1 MKKILPVLAFVLVLI
16 FLYAPFCLSGEEK
29 VSISGKFVR
38 NSASGLPLNDIQIK
52 VTGTKELVIRTD
64 RSGNY
69 IAYNLPAGGN
79 YTVTPFKAGFLFS
92 PESKTYTNLTASKIN
107 ENFGVTERTYSISGK
122 VIVGGKP
129 SKGEVIMINTRA
141 VKYFTNEDGEYF
153 IDNLPYEGP
162 YIVTVESNKVVFEPF
177 KIDQLDKDIVYNFEK
192 SIKAMGYVTSSGK
205 GIAGVEI
212 AVNNKRYK
220 TDENGYYE
228 INGLAANGSY
238 ILAVINSEMNP
249 VPKFVELKKVTQDID
264 NVNFSLSGS
273 IAGSVQMNNK
283 PFAGALIKAASS
295 SGQTEETK
303 TDKNGAYKIN
313 QLGIYGDYTI
323 SVSSPGYMFSPK
335 DRTVKKLANQT
346 EGQNFTAS
354 IQKYRI
360 YGVVMKGKTFVKDA
374 EISIDGI
381 SKVIKT
387 DAQGAY
393 SFDGLTAGK
402 DYSVSVKSKQIKFLE
417 SKKTVN
423 GISGDTE
430 INFNGLLSISGK
442 VTIDE
447 MPLENAKV
455 LYDFNSFVLTD
466 KNGNYTIDGLMPN
479 QVYTLE
485 VSSNNYKF
493 TPSIFTSERLQE
505 CLTDENFKVVIDY
518 KMKEKEEKLAREEA
532 AKKAKEEE
540 RLRKEELKRIEA
552 EERKAREE
560 AKKKALEEEKARKE
574 ELAKAALREKAAR
587 DEAAKQSQEEKKKQ
601 TVPVKEEVK
610 STVINEDEI
619 QIALLQEKLA
629 REEAAKKAKEEE
641 KLRKEELKRIE
652 AEERKAREEA
662 KKKALEEEKAKK
674 EELAK
679 AALQEKLAREEAV
692 KKAKEEE
699 KLRKEELKRIEAE
712 ERKAREEAKKKAL
725 EEEKAK
731 KEEIAKAAL
740 QEKLA
745 REEAA
750 KKAKEEERLRKE
762 ELKRIEAEEKK
773 AREEKKKQT
782 IPVKEEVKAPAINE
796 DEIQIAL
803 LQEKLAREEAV
814 KKAKEEERLRKEEL
828 KRIEAEERKAREEAK
843 KKSLEEE
850 KAKKEEIAKAA
861 LQEKLA
867 REEAAKKAKEEE
879 RLRKEEL
886 KRIEAEERKAR
897 EEAKKKASEE
907 EKFKKDELKK
917 TELQEKI
924 NQEQKRRLEMQAQIA
939 LQEQLAQEEEAK
951 KQELQNKLI
960 QEQENK
966 KKQEE
971 ERLKKEEEI
980 RIAEQQAEQERLRRE
995 EQKKAELRD
1004 KLAKEQEKKQK
1015 QEEERLKKEEEKRI
1029 KEQQK
1034 EQEKL
1039 EKEAEK
1045 KRIAEE
1051 KLAAK
1056 EAAKKAKEEERL
1068 RKEELKR
1075 IEREAKEAEKI
1086 KESDKKESQPMTAA
1100 VALPADKNTKLSIA
1114 GRVLKGRYGVA
1125 RIQIKLLADGKTD
1138 TFFTDKYGYY
1148 LIPDLERD
1156 KDYVVTVVSDN
1167 NVLNIS
1173 PKSRV
1178 YKKINGNFTNH
1189 NYYVVTEK

>member
-1 MKKILPVLAFVLVLI
+1 MTDMKKILPVLAFVLVLI
-16 FLYAPFCLSGEEK
+16 FLYAPLRVSGEQK
-29 VSISGKFVR
+29 VSISGKFIR
-38 NSASGLPLNDIQIK
+38 NSASGLPLNDIQVK
-52 VTGTKELVIRTD
+52 VTGTKELIIRTD

-79 YTVTPFKAGFLFS
+79 YTVTPFKAGFLFA

-107 ENFGVTERTYSISGK
+107 ENFGVSERTYSISGK

-129 SKGEVIMINTRA
+129 SKGEIIMINTRA

-153 IDNLPYEGP
+153 IDNLSYEGP
-162 YIVTVESNKVVFEPF
+162 YTVTVESNRVVFEPF
-177 KIDQLDKDIVYNFEK
+177 KIDQLDKNVVYNFEK

-273 IAGSVQMNNK
+273 ISGTVKMSNK
-283 PFAGALIKAASS
+283 PFAGALIKVESS
-295 SGQTEETK
+295 DQTEETK

-313 QLGIYGDYTI
+313 KLGLHRDYAI

-346 EGQNFTAS
+346 GGQNFTAS
-354 IQKYRI
+354 VQKYKI
-360 YGVVMKGKTFVKDA
+360 YGVVTRGTAFVKDA
-374 EISIDGI
+374 EISIGGI
-381 SKVIKT
+381 SKVVKT

-402 DYSVSVKSKQIKFLE
+402 NYSVSVKSKQIKFTE

-430 INFNGLLSISGK
+430 INFDGLLSISGK
-442 VTIDE
+442 VTIDG

-466 KNGNYTIDGLMPN
+466 KNGNYTVDGLMPN
-479 QVYTLE
+479 QVYTIE
-485 VSSNNYKF
+485 VSSNDYKF
-493 TPSIFTSERLQE
+493 TPSIFTSERLKE
-505 CLTDENFKVVIDY
+505 CLTDEDFKVVIDY
-518 KMKEKEEKLAREEA
+518 KLKEKEEKLAREEAAKKAKEEERLRKEELKRIEAEEKKALKEAKKKALEEEKARKEELAKAALQEKAAREEAAKQSQEEKKKQAVSVKEIKEPVINEDEIQIALLQEKLAAKESAKKAKEEERLRKEELKRIEAEERKAREEAKKKALEEEKARKEELAKAALQEKLALKEAEKKAKEEERLRKEESKRTEAEEKLAAKESAKKAKEEERLRKEELKRIEAEERKAREEAKKKALEEEKARKEELAKAALQEKLAREEA

-574 ELAKAALREKAAR
+574 ELAKAAL
-587 DEAAKQSQEEKKKQ
+587 
-601 TVPVKEEVK
+601 
-610 STVINEDEI
+610 
-619 QIALLQEKLA
+619 QEKLA

-641 KLRKEELKRIE
+641 KL
-652 AEERKAREEA
+652 
-662 KKKALEEEKAKK
+662 KK
-674 EELAK
+674 EE
-679 AALQEKLAREEAV
+679 Q
-692 KKAKEEE
+692 KK
-699 KLRKEELKRIEAE
+699 I
-712 ERKAREEAKKKAL
+712 
-725 EEEKAK
+725 
-731 KEEIAKAAL
+731 
-740 QEKLA
+740 
-745 REEAA
+745 
-750 KKAKEEERLRKE
+750 
-762 ELKRIEAEEKK
+762 
-773 AREEKKKQT
+773 
-782 IPVKEEVKAPAINE
+782 
-796 DEIQIAL
+796 
-803 LQEKLAREEAV
+803 
-814 KKAKEEERLRKEEL
+814 
-828 KRIEAEERKAREEAK
+828 
-843 KKSLEEE
+843 
-850 KAKKEEIAKAA
+850 
-861 LQEKLA
+861 
-867 REEAAKKAKEEE
+867 
-879 RLRKEEL
+879 
-886 KRIEAEERKAR
+886 
-897 EEAKKKASEE
+897 
-907 EKFKKDELKK
+907 
-917 TELQEKI
+917 ELQEKI

-966 KKQEE
+966 KRQEE

-980 RIAEQQAEQERLRRE
+980 RIAEQQLEQERLRRE
-995 EQKKAELRD
+995 EQKKADLRD
-1004 KLAKEQEKKQK
+1004 KLTKEQEKKQK

-1039 EKEAEK
+1039 EKAAEK

-1075 IEREAKEAEKI
+1075 IEREE
-1086 KESDKKESQPMTAA
+1086 KESQKIRPKQDKKRESQPTPAA
-1100 VALPADKNTKLSIA
+1100 VAPATDKNAKLSIA

-1138 TFFTDKYGYY
+1138 TFLTDKYGYY

-1178 YKKINGNFTNH
+1178 YKKINGDFTNH

>member
-1 MKKILPVLAFVLVLI
+1 MTDMKKILPVLAFVLVLI
-16 FLYAPFCLSGEEK
+16 FLYAPLRVSGEQK
-29 VSISGKFVR
+29 VSISGKFIR
-38 NSASGLPLNDIQIK
+38 NSASGLPLNDIQVK
-52 VTGTKELVIRTD
+52 VTGTKELIIRTD

-79 YTVTPFKAGFLFS
+79 YTVTPFKAGFLFA

-107 ENFGVTERTYSISGK
+107 ENFGVSERTYSISGK

-129 SKGEVIMINTRA
+129 SKGEIIMINTRA

-153 IDNLPYEGP
+153 IDNLSYEGP
-162 YIVTVESNKVVFEPF
+162 YTVTVESNRVVFEPF
-177 KIDQLDKDIVYNFEK
+177 KIDQLDKNVVYNFEK

-273 IAGSVQMNNK
+273 ISGTVKMSNK
-283 PFAGALIKAASS
+283 PFAGALIKVESS
-295 SGQTEETK
+295 DQTEETK

-313 QLGIYGDYTI
+313 KLGLHRDYAI

-346 EGQNFTAS
+346 GGQNFTAS
-354 IQKYRI
+354 VQKYKI
-360 YGVVMKGKTFVKDA
+360 YGVVTRGTAFVKDA
-374 EISIDGI
+374 EISIGGI
-381 SKVIKT
+381 SKVVKT

-402 DYSVSVKSKQIKFLE
+402 NYSVSVKSKQIKFTE

-430 INFNGLLSISGK
+430 INFDGLLSISGK
-442 VTIDE
+442 VTIDG

-466 KNGNYTIDGLMPN
+466 KNGNYTVDGLMPN
-479 QVYTLE
+479 QVYTIE
-485 VSSNNYKF
+485 VSSNDYKF
-493 TPSIFTSERLQE
+493 TPSIFTSERLKE
-505 CLTDENFKVVIDY
+505 CLTDEDFKVVIDY
-518 KMKEKEEKLAREEA
+518 KLKEKEEKLAREEA
-532 AKKAKEEE
+532 AKKAKEEERLRKEELKRIEAEEKKALKEAKKKALEEEKARKEELAKAALQEKAAREEAAKQSQEEKKKQAVSVKEIKEPVINEDEIQIALLQEKLAAKESAKKAKEEE

-574 ELAKAALREKAAR
+574 ELAKAAL
-587 DEAAKQSQEEKKKQ
+587 
-601 TVPVKEEVK
+601 
-610 STVINEDEI
+610 
-619 QIALLQEKLA
+619 QEKLA
-629 REEAAKKAKEEE
+629 LKEAEKKAKEEE
-641 KLRKEELKRIE
+641 RLRKEELKRTE

-662 KKKALEEEKAKK
+662 KKKALEEEKA
-674 EELAK
+674 
-679 AALQEKLAREEAV
+679 
-692 KKAKEEE
+692 
-699 KLRKEELKRIEAE
+699 RKEEL
-712 ERKAREEAKKKAL
+712 
-725 EEEKAK
+725 
-731 KEEIAKAAL
+731 AKAAL

-750 KKAKEEERLRKE
+750 KKAKEEE
-762 ELKRIEAEEKK
+762 
-773 AREEKKKQT
+773 
-782 IPVKEEVKAPAINE
+782 
-796 DEIQIAL
+796 
-803 LQEKLAREEAV
+803 KL
-814 KKAKEEERLRKEEL
+814 
-828 KRIEAEERKAREEAK
+828 
-843 KKSLEEE
+843 
-850 KAKKEEIAKAA
+850 KKEE
-861 LQEKLA
+861 Q
-867 REEAAKKAKEEE
+867 KK
-879 RLRKEEL
+879 
-886 KRIEAEERKAR
+886 I
-897 EEAKKKASEE
+897 
-907 EKFKKDELKK
+907 
-917 TELQEKI
+917 ELQEKI

-966 KKQEE
+966 KRQEE

-980 RIAEQQAEQERLRRE
+980 RIAEQQLEQERLRRE
-995 EQKKAELRD
+995 EQKKADLRD
-1004 KLAKEQEKKQK
+1004 KLTKEQEKKQK

-1039 EKEAEK
+1039 EKAAEK

-1075 IEREAKEAEKI
+1075 IEREE
-1086 KESDKKESQPMTAA
+1086 KESQKIRPKQDKKRESQPTPAA
-1100 VALPADKNTKLSIA
+1100 VAPATDKNAKLSIA

-1138 TFFTDKYGYY
+1138 TFLTDKYGYY

-1178 YKKINGNFTNH
+1178 YKKINGDFTNH

>member
-674 EELAK
+674 EE
-679 AALQEKLAREEAV
+679 
-692 KKAKEEE
+692 
-699 KLRKEELKRIEAE
+699 
-712 ERKAREEAKKKAL
+712 
-725 EEEKAK
+725 
-731 KEEIAKAAL
+731 IAKAAL

>member
-1 MKKILPVLAFVLVLI
+1 MTDMKKILPVLAFVLVLI
-16 FLYAPFCLSGEEK
+16 FLYAPLRVSGEQK
-29 VSISGKFVR
+29 VSISGKFIR
-38 NSASGLPLNDIQIK
+38 NSASGLPLNDIQVK
-52 VTGTKELVIRTD
+52 VTGTKELIIRTD

-79 YTVTPFKAGFLFS
+79 YTVTPFKAGFLFA

-107 ENFGVTERTYSISGK
+107 ENFGVSERTYSISGK

-129 SKGEVIMINTRA
+129 SKGEIIMINTRA

-153 IDNLPYEGP
+153 IDNLSYEGP
-162 YIVTVESNKVVFEPF
+162 YTVTVESNRVVFEPF
-177 KIDQLDKDIVYNFEK
+177 KIDQLDKNVVYNFEK

-273 IAGSVQMNNK
+273 ISGTVKMSNK
-283 PFAGALIKAASS
+283 PFAGALIKVESS
-295 SGQTEETK
+295 DQTEETK

-313 QLGIYGDYTI
+313 KLGLHRDYAI

-346 EGQNFTAS
+346 GGQNFTAS
-354 IQKYRI
+354 VQKYKI
-360 YGVVMKGKTFVKDA
+360 YGVVTRGTAFVKDA
-374 EISIDGI
+374 EISIGGI
-381 SKVIKT
+381 SKVVKT

-402 DYSVSVKSKQIKFLE
+402 NYSVSVKSKQIKFTE

-430 INFNGLLSISGK
+430 INFDGLLSISGK
-442 VTIDE
+442 VTIDG

-466 KNGNYTIDGLMPN
+466 KNGNYTVDGLMPN
-479 QVYTLE
+479 QVYTIE
-485 VSSNNYKF
+485 VSSNDYKF
-493 TPSIFTSERLQE
+493 TPSIFTSERLKE
-505 CLTDENFKVVIDY
+505 CLTDEDFKVVIDY
-518 KMKEKEEKLAREEA
+518 KLKEKEEKLAREEAAKKAKEEERLRKEELKRIEAEEKKALKEAKKKALEEEKARKEELAKAALQEKAAREEAAKQSQEEKKKQAVSVKEIKEPVINEDEIQIALLQEKLAAKESAKKAKEEERLRKEELKRIEAEERKAREEAKKKALEEEKARKEELAKAALQEKLAREEA

-574 ELAKAALREKAAR
+574 ELAKAAL
-587 DEAAKQSQEEKKKQ
+587 
-601 TVPVKEEVK
+601 
-610 STVINEDEI
+610 
-619 QIALLQEKLA
+619 QEKLA

-641 KLRKEELKRIE
+641 KL
-652 AEERKAREEA
+652 
-662 KKKALEEEKAKK
+662 KK
-674 EELAK
+674 EE
-679 AALQEKLAREEAV
+679 Q
-692 KKAKEEE
+692 KK
-699 KLRKEELKRIEAE
+699 I
-712 ERKAREEAKKKAL
+712 
-725 EEEKAK
+725 
-731 KEEIAKAAL
+731 
-740 QEKLA
+740 
-745 REEAA
+745 
-750 KKAKEEERLRKE
+750 
-762 ELKRIEAEEKK
+762 
-773 AREEKKKQT
+773 
-782 IPVKEEVKAPAINE
+782 
-796 DEIQIAL
+796 
-803 LQEKLAREEAV
+803 
-814 KKAKEEERLRKEEL
+814 
-828 KRIEAEERKAREEAK
+828 
-843 KKSLEEE
+843 
-850 KAKKEEIAKAA
+850 
-861 LQEKLA
+861 
-867 REEAAKKAKEEE
+867 
-879 RLRKEEL
+879 
-886 KRIEAEERKAR
+886 
-897 EEAKKKASEE
+897 
-907 EKFKKDELKK
+907 
-917 TELQEKI
+917 ELQEKI

-966 KKQEE
+966 KRQEE

-980 RIAEQQAEQERLRRE
+980 RIAEQQLEQERLRRE
-995 EQKKAELRD
+995 EQKKADLRD
-1004 KLAKEQEKKQK
+1004 KLTKEQEKKQK

-1039 EKEAEK
+1039 EKAAEK

-1075 IEREAKEAEKI
+1075 IEREE
-1086 KESDKKESQPMTAA
+1086 KESQKIRPKQDKKRESQPTPAA
-1100 VALPADKNTKLSIA
+1100 VAPATDKNAKLSIA

-1138 TFFTDKYGYY
+1138 TFLTDKYGYY

-1178 YKKINGNFTNH
+1178 YKKINGDFTNH

>member
-1 MKKILPVLAFVLVLI
+1 MTDMKKILPVLAFVLVLI
-16 FLYAPFCLSGEEK
+16 FLYAPLRVSGEQK
-29 VSISGKFVR
+29 VSISGKFIR
-38 NSASGLPLNDIQIK
+38 NSASGLPLNDIQVK
-52 VTGTKELVIRTD
+52 VTGTKELIIRTD

-79 YTVTPFKAGFLFS
+79 YTVTPFKAGFLFA

-107 ENFGVTERTYSISGK
+107 ENFGVSERTYSISGK

-129 SKGEVIMINTRA
+129 SKGEIIMINTRA

-153 IDNLPYEGP
+153 IDNLSYEGP
-162 YIVTVESNKVVFEPF
+162 YTVTVESNRVVFEPF
-177 KIDQLDKDIVYNFEK
+177 KIDQLDKNVVYNFEK

-273 IAGSVQMNNK
+273 ISGTVKMSNK
-283 PFAGALIKAASS
+283 PFAGALIKVESS
-295 SGQTEETK
+295 DQTEETK

-313 QLGIYGDYTI
+313 KLGLHRDYAI

-346 EGQNFTAS
+346 GGQNFTAS
-354 IQKYRI
+354 VQKYKI
-360 YGVVMKGKTFVKDA
+360 YGVVTRGTAFVKDA
-374 EISIDGI
+374 EISIGGI
-381 SKVIKT
+381 SKVVKT

-402 DYSVSVKSKQIKFLE
+402 NYSVSVKSKQIKFTE

-430 INFNGLLSISGK
+430 INFDGLLSISGK
-442 VTIDE
+442 VTIDG

-466 KNGNYTIDGLMPN
+466 KNGNYTVDGLMPN
-479 QVYTLE
+479 QVYTIE
-485 VSSNNYKF
+485 VSSNDYKF
-493 TPSIFTSERLQE
+493 TPSIFTSERLKE
-505 CLTDENFKVVIDY
+505 CLTDEDFKVVIDY
-518 KMKEKEEKLAREEA
+518 KLKEKEEKLAREEA
-532 AKKAKEEE
+532 AKKAKEEERLRKEELKRIEAEEKKALKEAKKKALEEEKARKEELAKAALQEKAAREEAAKQSQEEKKKQAVSVKEIKEPVINEDEIQIALLQEKLAAKESAKKAKEEE

-574 ELAKAALREKAAR
+574 ELAKAAL
-587 DEAAKQSQEEKKKQ
+587 
-601 TVPVKEEVK
+601 
-610 STVINEDEI
+610 
-619 QIALLQEKLA
+619 QEKLA
-629 REEAAKKAKEEE
+629 
-641 KLRKEELKRIE
+641 LKE
-652 AEERKAREEA
+652 AE
-662 KKKALEEEKAKK
+662 
-674 EELAK
+674 
-679 AALQEKLAREEAV
+679 
-692 KKAKEEE
+692 
-699 KLRKEELKRIEAE
+699 
-712 ERKAREEAKKKAL
+712 
-725 EEEKAK
+725 
-731 KEEIAKAAL
+731 
-740 QEKLA
+740 
-745 REEAA
+745 

-762 ELKRIEAEEKK
+762 ESKRTEAEEK
-773 AREEKKKQT
+773 
-782 IPVKEEVKAPAINE
+782 
-796 DEIQIAL
+796 
-803 LQEKLAREEAV
+803 LA
-814 KKAKEEERLRKEEL
+814 AKE
-828 KRIEAEERKAREEAK
+828 
-843 KKSLEEE
+843 S
-850 KAKKEEIAKAA
+850 
-861 LQEKLA
+861 
-867 REEAAKKAKEEE
+867 AKKAKEEE

-897 EEAKKKASEE
+897 EEAKKKALEE
-907 EKFKKDELKK
+907 EKARKEELAKAALQEKLAREEAAKKAKEEEKLKK
-917 TELQEKI
+917 EEQKKIELQEKI

-966 KKQEE
+966 KRQEE

-980 RIAEQQAEQERLRRE
+980 RIAEQQLEQERLRRE
-995 EQKKAELRD
+995 EQKKADLRD
-1004 KLAKEQEKKQK
+1004 KLTKEQEKKQK

-1039 EKEAEK
+1039 EKAAEK

-1075 IEREAKEAEKI
+1075 IEREE
-1086 KESDKKESQPMTAA
+1086 KESQKIRPKQDKKRESQPTPAA
-1100 VALPADKNTKLSIA
+1100 VAPATDKNAKLSIA

-1138 TFFTDKYGYY
+1138 TFLTDKYGYY

-1178 YKKINGNFTNH
+1178 YKKINGDFTNH